1 MNGIP
6 TEVLNEKTDFKIK
19 YSGEERYGLLLLR
32 YRKHLLLLLPFLLLL
47 ASVAYV
53 CSLLRHFFAAV
64 ILLSIAVDSMCLI
77 ADVF

>member
-1 MNGIP
+1 MK
-6 TEVLNEKTDFKIK
+6 KTDFKIK

-32 YRKHLLLLLPFLLLL
+32 YRKHLLLPFLLLL

-64 ILLSIAVDSMCLI
+64 ILLSIVDSMCLI